1 MHIPDVLVES
11 PPRDEGEQS
20 MAETLQVA
28 VLDGSYFT
36 PSKTTVLLDAA
47 VRELGRRRA
56 VSVREVSVAELGP
69 GFTGA
74 LARDQL
80 SKEALAA
87 VESFERADVVLAGS
101 PVYKGSYTGLF
112 KHFLD
117 FVDAGALVGTPVLLA
132 ANGSS
137 DRHLLMI
144 DQELRP
150 LFAFF
155 QAVTAPLAVYGS
167 GADFDELMIVNRNL
181 NARITRAVEAL
192 LPLLPD

>member
-1 MHIPDVLVES
+1 
-11 PPRDEGEQS
+11 
-20 MAETLQVA
+20 MAGKLQVA

-36 PSKTTVLLDAA
+36 PSKTTVLLDAI
-47 VRELGRRRA
+47 VRELGRHRTL
-56 VSVREVSVAELGP
+56 SVREISVAELGS

-74 LARDQL
+74 LARDEL
-80 SKEALAA
+80 SQEALAA

-117 FVDAGALVGTPVLLA
+117 FVDAGALVGIPVLLT

-167 GADFDELMIVNRNL
+167 GRDFDELMIVNQNL
-181 NARITRAVEAL
+181 NARITRAVGAL
-192 LPLLPD
+192 LPLLPAGS